1 MRIEKYRGRD
11 SREVMAKVRAE
22 LGADA
27 YILANRRVGNRVE
40 LTVAQDLEEALN
52 SSAPADMPGAAT
64 RRREPQ
70 LQVLER
76 ELDRLR
82 GMLESELGERSW
94 RDVAGRR
101 PTATT
106 LRQRLLRMGLSR
118 RLAGSLLEGIPRD
131 ADLDR
136 GWRLALGGLRRR
148 LPTAAL
154 AERRDA
160 VTALYGG
167 TGVGK
172 TSTIT
177 KLAGRDVARLGSSS
191 VALISLDSYRLGAR
205 EQLASFAEALGIEL
219 ASADDARSLARALRR
234 LRGRRVYIDTAGMS
248 QRDPRLQEQLGMVAQ
263 VCKAAEHLI
272 VLAAS
277 SQAAQSRA
285 LVEAFRPGTLSGA
298 IISKVDEAQTLGG
311 VLDVLLQAELAL
323 YGLSDGQ
330 RIPQDFY
337 DADAHDLVE
346 RAVALAP
353 PAQSAGKQETTP
365 ARLRARA

>member
-1 MRIEKYRGRD
+1 MRIEKYQGRD
-11 SREVMAKVRAE
+11 TREVMAKVRAD
-22 LGADA
+22 LGAEA

-40 LTVAQDLEEALN
+40 LTVAKDIEEAIN
-52 SSAPADMPGAAT
+52 GSVRSGTQSAEN

-101 PTATT
+101 PTAST
-106 LRQRLLRMGLSR
+106 LRQRLLRLGLSR
-118 RLAGSLLEGIPRD
+118 SLAGSLLEGIPRD
-131 ADLDR
+131 ADLER

-148 LPTAAL
+148 LTTAAL
-154 AERRDA
+154 SSRSDA
-160 VTALYGG
+160 VTAVYGG

-177 KLAGRDVARLGSSS
+177 KLAGRDVARLGPSA
-191 VALISLDSYRLGAR
+191 VALITLDGYRIGAR
-205 EQLASFAEALGIEL
+205 EQLASFADALGIEL
-219 ASADDARSLARALRR
+219 QGAEDARSLARALRQ
-234 LRGRRVYIDTAGMS
+234 LRGRRIYIDTAGMS
-248 QRDPRLQEQLGMVAQ
+248 QRDPRLQAQLQLVAQ
-263 VCKAAEHLI
+263 VCKRAEHLI

-285 LVEAFRPGTLSGA
+285 LVEAFSPGTLSGA
-298 IISKVDEAQTLGG
+298 IISKVDEAQSLGG

-346 RAVALAP
+346 RALDLAP
-353 PAQSAGKQETTP
+353 PAPTAGRKETAP